1 MPKDFLNKSLDAY
14 KSYKDNPDA
23 AAKLFENYKFTN
35 AQDFI
40 KDFPNMSATDTTS
53 AQTPLYKSPAFLKG
67 LLLGAGIA
75 YVATNKTVQQAVIAA
90 SVRLFTSVQ
99 GSFEEMKEQIQDI
112 KAELSSEE

>member
-1 MPKDFLNKSLDAY
+1 MPKDFLNESITAY
-14 KSYKDNPDA
+14 KSYKDNPA
-23 AAKLFENYKFTN
+23 ATAKIFENYKFTN

-40 KDFPNMSATDTTS
+40 KDFPHMTENTNK
-53 AQTPLYKSPAFLKG
+53 TPLYKSPAFLKG

-75 YVATNKTVQQAVIAA
+75 YVATNKTVQQAVISA

-112 KAELSSEE
+112 KAELSNEE